1 MPISWTLKNI
11 FVMLVGLG
19 LLGWGAWLGLAA
31 YTRLFGIGLGLVG
44 LATMALGMTGGFMD
58 TSPATSMISK
68 LGTLAYALGLP
79 IVIYGIWHL
88 G

>member
-19 LLGWGAWLGLAA
+19 LLGWGAWMGLAA

-44 LATMALGMTGGFMD
+44 LATMALGMTVECRPLNFGPFSNPLM
-58 TSPATSMISK
+58 
-68 LGTLAYALGLP
+68 
-79 IVIYGIWHL
+79 
-88 G
+88 